1 MNHDD
6 RNTIGYKL
14 GYYGGLMGIACFIS
28 VVIALTIKII
38 QLLLF

>member
-1 MNHDD
+1 MNHND

-14 GYYGGLMGIACFIS
+14 GYGAGIVGISCFIA
-28 VVIALTIKII
+28 VAIALTIKII